1 MHSTRKGEQ
10 ISQKFLQ
17 LLSQSLCYWSI
28 FSFSDLPL
36 KGATPKLPF
45 LNARTLGV
53 LRFSYNLKLVSQYEI
68 LSCSTG
74 KESIP
79 WTGSS
84 AQFLWHSG
92 QWEQEMSVCP
102 YPASRASCVAQN
114 HWAHWPNPLC
124 WVLSLGSTA
133 WCTNSP
139 SKSPLRQVSPSPG
152 FISVCSVANRIS
164 SVMQFQLHIR
174 ALLGKHR
181 ARAMAL
187 ECLKEQFRDITLH
200 QCRPVMPM

>member
-17 LLSQSLCYWSI
+17 LLSQTLCYWSI
-28 FSFSDLPL
+28 FSFSGLPL
-36 KGATPKLPF
+36 KGVTPKLPF

-53 LRFSYNLKLVSQYEI
+53 LRLSYNLKLVSQYRQGKHPLDWL
-68 LSCSTG
+68 LS
-74 KESIP
+74 SIP
-79 WTGSS
+79 VTFRTMGAGDVCVSISS
-84 AQFLWHSG
+84 QQSFLCCT
-92 QWEQEMSVCP
+92 E
-102 YPASRASCVAQN
+102 
-114 HWAHWPNPLC
+114 
-124 WVLSLGSTA
+124 SL
-133 WCTNSP
+133 
-139 SKSPLRQVSPSPG
+139 SPLTKPFLLSSVFGEHSMVHKFSFQISPEQVSPSPG

-164 SVMQFQLHIR
+164 PVMQLQLHIR

-200 QCRPVMPM
+200 QCRPLMPM